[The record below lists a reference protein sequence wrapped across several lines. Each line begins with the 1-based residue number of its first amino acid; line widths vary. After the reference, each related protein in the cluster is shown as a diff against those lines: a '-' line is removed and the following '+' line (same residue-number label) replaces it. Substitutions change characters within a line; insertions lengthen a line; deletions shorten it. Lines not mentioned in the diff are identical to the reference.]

1 VCACLSCVVVCA
13 VEVDAAHY
21 VRLNRLTWLTEAGD
35 AVKSAR
41 YNPACNSTFE
51 LGAAEVKCYGWPD
64 ISAACYGRVQRF
76 VFIVRRATEQ
86 AVLLAAVTLF
96 TSVAVDELTSLPV
109 VDTDAVSTRFILAR
123 HLNWRVIM
131 PIVGATPQL
140 LEKHAD
146 CTRAVNKARRAI
158 SRLTAPA
165 AIGRKQDVL
174 DAALQALDAVTEEVR
189 VLQTSRRLV
198 LGARVNDDEAVP
210 P

>member
-1 VCACLSCVVVCA
+1 MCA
-13 VEVDAAHY
+13 VDVDAAYY

-35 AVKSAR
+35 AIKSAR

-86 AVLLAAVTLF
+86 AVLLAAVKLF
-96 TSVAVDELTSLPV
+96 TSVAVDELTNLPV

-131 PIVGATPQL
+131 PIVGAAPQL
-140 LEKHAD
+140 LKKHAD
-146 CTRAVNKARRAI
+146 CTRAVNTAKRAI

-165 AIGRKQDVL
+165 AIARRQDLL
-174 DAALQALDAVTEEVR
+174 DAAIQALDAVTEEVQ
-189 VLQTSRRLV
+189 VMQTSRRLV
-198 LGARVNDDEAVP
+198 LGARANDNEAVVP
-210 P
+210 PV

>member
-1 VCACLSCVVVCA
+1 MCA
-13 VEVDAAHY
+13 VDVDAAYY

-35 AVKSAR
+35 AIKSAR

-64 ISAACYGRVQRF
+64 ISDACYGQVQRL

-86 AVLLAAVTLF
+86 AVLLAAVKLF
-96 TSVAVDELTSLPV
+96 TSVAVDELTNLPV

-131 PIVGATPQL
+131 PIVGAAPQL
-140 LEKHAD
+140 LKKHAD
-146 CTRAVNKARRAI
+146 CTRAVNTAKRAI

-165 AIGRKQDVL
+165 AIARRQDLL
-174 DAALQALDAVTEEVR
+174 DAAMQALDAVTEEVQ
-189 VLQTSRRLV
+189 VMQTSRRLV
-198 LGARVNDDEAVP
+198 LGARANDNEAVVP
-210 P
+210 PV